1 MFNRLIA
8 PGLALAIFTG
18 PAWAGNADVVDVM
31 AKRDGADTWRI
42 DVTVKHA
49 DEGWD
54 HFADRLDVVGPEG
67 NIIATRVL
75 AHPHVDEQLFTRSLN
90 KVKIPKGIG
99 KITLRAHDKVHGNGG
114 AEMTIELDR

>member
-18 PAWAGNADVVDVM
+18 PAWAGKADVVDVM

-54 HFADRLDVVGPEG
+54 HFADRWDVVGPEG

-114 AEMTIELDR
+114 AEMTIEF

>member
-8 PGLALAIFTG
+8 SGLALAIFTG

-54 HFADRLDVVGPEG
+54 HFTDRWDVVGPEG